1 MKQLSA
7 FINKEYLEIVRT
19 KKMLILIIIFIL
31 FGIMNPAIAKLTPW
45 LMKMLSGSLADAGL
59 TVTETHVDALTS
71 WTQFY
76 KNLPIA
82 LIIFILMFSSI
93 FTLEYQKGT
102 LINMITKGLAR
113 WKIVISK
120 TVVMTALWTVG
131 YWMCYLITFAYNAY
145 YWDNH
150 IASHLLFSA
159 FCFYLFG
166 IWLISLIPI
175 VSTFIKSGSSV
186 IIVIGGVFL
195 IVYLLGMLPDVKKYL
210 PVKLLDT
217 LGLLLGA
224 NAISQYS
231 YAIIIT
237 LLLVIFNI
245 VAGMIRFNKLDI

>member
-7 FINKEYLEIVRT
+7 FINKEFLEIVRT
-19 KKMLILIIIFIL
+19 KKLLILMIIFIL

-59 TVTETHVDALTS
+59 TVTETEVDALTS

-76 KNLPIA
+76 KNLPMA
-82 LIIFILMFSSI
+82 LIIFIIMFSSI

-102 LINMITKGLAR
+102 LINMITKGLVR

-131 YWMCYLITFAYNAY
+131 YWMCYMITLVYSAY

-150 IASHLLFSA
+150 IASHLFFSA
-159 FCFYLFG
+159 LCFYLFG
-166 IWLISLIPI
+166 IWLISLIPV

-195 IVYLLGMLPDVKKYL
+195 IVYLLGKLSALESLL
-210 PVKLLDT
+210 PVKLLNSSS
-217 LGLLLGA
+217 LLLGLSE
-224 NAISQYS
+224 ISQYLN
-231 YAIIIT
+231 AIGIT
-237 LLLVIFNI
+237 VLFFVFNI
-245 VAGMIRFNKLDI
+245 VIGITRFNKIDL